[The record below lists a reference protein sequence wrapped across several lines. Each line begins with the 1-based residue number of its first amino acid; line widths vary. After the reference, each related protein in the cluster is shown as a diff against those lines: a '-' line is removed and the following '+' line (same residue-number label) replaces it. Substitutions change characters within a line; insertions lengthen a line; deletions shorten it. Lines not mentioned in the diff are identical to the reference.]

1 MGDERGCFPPVG
13 AWVRVWAGLQTQVTW
28 MSLCPCSAQIR
39 WLLDDEIVSA
49 LRHSQVIST
58 SILHRVATH
67 IYNSK
72 GRPSCHS
79 EVVLLQ
85 FVFGPEHSLEKFK
98 EVKRKP

>member
-1 MGDERGCFPPVG
+1 LDQNWGNH
-13 AWVRVWAGLQTQVTW
+13 ANAGHLDLA
-28 MSLCPCSAQIR
+28 LCPCSAQIR

-98 EVKRKP
+98 EVNRKP

>member
-1 MGDERGCFPPVG
+1 MDQNWDSL
-13 AWVRVWAGLQTQVTW
+13 ANAGHLGL
-28 MSLCPCSAQIR
+28 SLHPCSAQIR

>member
-1 MGDERGCFPPVG
+1 MMRG
-13 AWVRVWAGLQTQVTW
+13 AALILWGLGSALGQLCKCLGLV
-28 MSLCPCSAQIR
+28 LCPCSAQIR

>member
-1 MGDERGCFPPVG
+1 VRTG
-13 AWVRVWAGLQTQVTW
+13 AVTLVV
-28 MSLCPCSAQIR
+28 LCPCSAQIR

-98 EVKRKP
+98 EVKKEP

>member
-1 MGDERGCFPPVG
+1 MRGERLPSSCWGLGENRGRLGDLDV
-13 AWVRVWAGLQTQVTW
+13 
-28 MSLCPCSAQIR
+28 LCPCSAQIR

-49 LRHSQVIST
+49 LRHSQVINT

>member
-1 MGDERGCFPPVG
+1 MGGERLPSSC
-13 AWVRVWAGLQTQVTW
+13 WGLGENRGRLASTGDLDV
-28 MSLCPCSAQIR
+28 LCPCFAQIR

-49 LRHSQVIST
+49 LRHSQVINT